1 MPEGY
6 GSHTDYM
13 ARVKDSA
20 DQRQAFI
27 ETALRTAFQGFI
39 ESRSVDVIV
48 FSTMTA
54 IDLSHALTH
63 EPSILKPLLAVC
75 NIAGR
80 ALDRDLGL
88 RNIDTYVPRLSDEH
102 ALVIAGY
109 IKPFLPPFLELPAL
123 AYIDRVEYIDKE
135 IRKGKGRWEQKI
147 LEALNRFGG
156 AQFKK
161 RTFVARNETYELDAA
176 CPASGDIQIGI
187 DVKRIEAKRD
197 IHKRCDEI
205 VNKATKFKSAYRR
218 GKFGVVVYYPF
229 IDVQINVES
238 RLRSKHIDGLVFASE
253 ADESIETAVRLLL
266 PKLQEADS

>member
-1 MPEGY
+1 
-6 GSHTDYM
+6 M

-20 DQRQAFI
+20 DERQVLI
-27 ETALRTAFQGFI
+27 ETALRSAFQGFL
-39 ESRSVDVIV
+39 ETRSVEVII
-48 FSTMTA
+48 FSSMTA
-54 IDLSHALTH
+54 INLSHALIR

-88 RNIDTYVPRLSDEH
+88 KNVDTYVPKLVEEQ

-123 AYIDRVEYIDKE
+123 ACIDRVEYIDKE

-161 RTFVARNETYELDAA
+161 RTFMVKKEIYELDAA
-176 CPASGDIQIGI
+176 CPASGEIEIGI

-205 VNKATKFKSAYRR
+205 VNKAAKFKTASRR

-238 RLRSKHIDGLVFASE
+238 RLRSKHISGLVFASE
-253 ADESIETAVRLLL
+253 TDESIETAVRLLL
-266 PKLQEADS
+266 PKLQEGHS